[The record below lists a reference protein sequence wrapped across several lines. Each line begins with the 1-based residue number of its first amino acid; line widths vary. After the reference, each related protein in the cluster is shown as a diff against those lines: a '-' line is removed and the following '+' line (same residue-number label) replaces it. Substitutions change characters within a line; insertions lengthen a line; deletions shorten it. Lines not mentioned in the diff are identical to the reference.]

1 MKEREKLRRLHEVN
15 LDDSIR
21 TSLYASEFDEPRTEV
36 VASDKDVQGE
46 MELLTEK
53 ANNIPGANETLK
65 ANFIAMALNK
75 SGGNMSRVEIREVK
89 DTTDQ
94 LKVSHFKPN
103 MQIATGNTIGDILG
117 TTFAEY
123 PFGDEL
129 QKAEMEYLLIDYAIK
144 VVTARHIEIPS
155 ALPES
160 RQQYNTAVNLKKTQ
174 LDLLFAR
181 LETLELIRLR
191 KDRDTKIVRKSK
203 TESLR
208 SNTIAANRHGQMV
221 SVPVFGTR
229 NNLQSDV
236 FKKLLGN
243 MHGVTFGSEKAT
255 QELKSYLEIVKSVTE
270 NEYNE
275 RATYLALMHVL
286 SQEPRQF
293 VENCF
298 EDHCPLDWTWM
309 QLQVGWGRSI
319 SKANYPILIKEALQ
333 TRPDNIAQNLLKI
346 AGLIRCKNKG
356 MEHEDRVVLNDIE
369 IEKYLL
375 NYMQTWYPYH
385 ISQIE
390 HRFKAI
396 KLEKKAIGGM
406 QPPHDHTLSTL
417 ADSIIGDVQ
426 PIRLNFEQRKGRPFV
441 HAMEVD
447 LAVQEDRILRLDLE
461 DSSDA
466 TVNAFSGGNVNKVGN
481 FGNPN
486 RARAGGFIIPSDFR
500 NRCLKCGSNEHFMKE
515 CPKYRERI
523 QSHPCEYCQ
532 CYHTEKCLNI
542 ANSKIHEMTT
552 PKDPFEKISR
562 TDQSQ

>member
-1 MKEREKLRRLHEVN
+1 MKERQLRRRLHEVN

-36 VASDKDVQGE
+36 VASDKDVAGE

-53 ANNIPGANETLK
+53 ANNMPGANETLK
-65 ANFIAMALNK
+65 ANYIAMALTK
-75 SGGNMSRVEIREVK
+75 SGGNMSCVEIREVK

-94 LKVSHFKPN
+94 LKVSHFKAN
-103 MQIATGNTIGDILG
+103 MRIDSGTTIEAILG

-123 PFGDEL
+123 PFGDNEL

-144 VVTARHIEIPS
+144 VVTARHIEIPGTV
-155 ALPES
+155 PGQGPT
-160 RQQYNTAVNLKKTQ
+160 RQQYETAVNFKKTQ

-181 LETLELIRLR
+181 LESLELIRLR

-243 MHGVTFGSEKAT
+243 MHNVTFGSEKAT

-275 RATYLALMHVL
+275 RAKYLALMHVL

-298 EDHCPLDWTWM
+298 EDHCPLDWTWT

-319 SKANYPILIKEALQ
+319 SKCNYPSLIKEALHA
-333 TRPDNIAQNLLKI
+333 RPDNIAQNLLKI
-346 AGLIRCKNKG
+346 AGLVRCKNKG
-356 MEHEDRVVLNDIE
+356 MEHEDRLVLNDIE
-369 IEKYLL
+369 IEKFLL
-375 NYMQTWYPYH
+375 SYMQTWYPYH

-426 PIRLNFEQRKGRPFV
+426 PIRLNFEQRKNRPYV
-441 HAMEVD
+441 NSMEVD
-447 LAVQEDRILRLDLE
+447 AAVQEDRILRLELGDAI
-461 DSSDA
+461 DA
-466 TVNAFSGGNVNKVGN
+466 TVCTFSGGNVNKAGN

-486 RARAGGFIIPSDFR
+486 RARGGGFIIPTDFR
-500 NRCLKCGSNEHFMKE
+500 NRCLKCGINEHFMK
-515 CPKYRERI
+515 
-523 QSHPCEYCQ
+523 
-532 CYHTEKCLNI
+532 
-542 ANSKIHEMTT
+542 
-552 PKDPFEKISR
+552 
-562 TDQSQ
+562 